1 MAKTA
6 IIRARVE
13 PELKRE
19 VEAILA
25 QLGFTASDAIQILLR
40 QIQLRR
46 GLPFDVRIPNGVT
59 AQTLKDS
66 KAGKGVKRFASKQ
79 ALYADLGL

>member
-46 GLPFDVRIPNGVT
+46 GLPFDVRIPNDVT

>member
-25 QLGFTASDAIQILLR
+25 QLGITASDAIQILLR

-46 GLPFDVRIPNGVT
+46 GLPFDVRIPNDLT

-66 KAGKGVKRFASKQ
+66 KAGKAVKRFASKQ

>member
-1 MAKTA
+1 MSKTA

-13 PELKRE
+13 PELKLE
-19 VEAILA
+19 VEAILV
-25 QLGFTASDAIQILLR
+25 QLGLTTSEAIQLLCR

-46 GLPFDVRIPNGVT
+46 GLPFDLRIPNEVT
-59 AQTLKDS
+59 VQTLKDS
-66 KAGKGVKRFASKQ
+66 KAGKGVKRFATKQ